1 MFFPYSLAHSHF
13 NVVYYIKKGK
23 KLRKR
28 REGEGFAPENVINE
42 CFTRIQKKEKGIT
55 QIN

>member
-13 NVVYYIKKGK
+13 NVVS
-23 KLRKR
+23 R